1 MSNRLLTL
9 LALCA
14 MMIGCGG
21 SPSESTAELVATG
34 GQSAA
39 KASTLPGTGG
49 GALEGTGGHSSLST
63 GSTVQSSTGG
73 QGTGG
78 NAATGGSAPS
88 ATGGRA
94 PTTTGGNA
102 ATGGSAPA
110 APLHIGLLLDVISGN
125 MATYCG
131 CRCNSTI
138 DYRVTPECTPGTADS
153 IGSCMSVQVG
163 VSSLGYTPASSVI
176 TTQIGFANMNDCMT
190 ELAKLRRSSPPA
202 DVGFKG
208 CVESSSDQGCAK

>member
-49 GALEGTGGHSSLST
+49 GALEGTGG
-63 GSTVQSSTGG
+63 QSSTGG

-94 PTTTGGNA
+94 STTTSGNA
-102 ATGGSAPA
+102 ATGGSAPV
-110 APLHIGLLLDVISGN
+110 APLHVGLLLDVISGN

-163 VSSLGYTPASSVI
+163 VSSLGSTPASSVI